1 MKTFS
6 EVYACL
12 RRKNRKNYLLLMGC
26 CFFSVLLITAYV
38 SMMRSPTVLTVLP
51 EGGDSRKQV
60 MMIFILA
67 VIGCAVFTAYASGL
81 FFRSKSR
88 ETGVFLAL
96 GATKAQIRRLLFADL
111 AKASLSSCV
120 AGTLCGVP
128 LAWGIWQIFRLVVVD
143 SEEMVLHFD
152 PNAIGFALVF
162 SIFVIAMLFGMG
174 VRFIRRT
181 NIIDIVNESRKS
193 EPIRAVPD
201 WYGRVGIL
209 LMVVG
214 AFVGYELPTFFV
226 RVLYWYAPEGLS
238 AIGYAPL
245 FVGLYMIL
253 LHTVVNGW
261 GKRKKY
267 YQNLISTSM
276 MKFQGRQT
284 VCNMLV
290 ITVLLVGAYFGM
302 FYAPMLGTGAM
313 VSYAQRPVDYAYHFR
328 NDQQI
333 PLEDEVRQMAQEEGV
348 TLTSWT
354 QAPVATLGVDG
365 EKQIETEGVM
375 GVTWHTEY
383 REVLECNSFLSESA
397 WNQLTGQSID
407 LAPGTVASVF
417 DANGSSASRTSNQLS
432 LVTNPVTGE
441 QLQVTP
447 QTKVLKSDLLFGYKV
462 LDDTD
467 YTAIT
472 QGLTDE
478 WRETMVFFNVENCGD
493 TYPFAKRLFHTIV
506 DRSGPEV
513 EVVDAYDPILHA
525 QEGDAYPFTSENLA
539 QFGEAIDYDQ
549 QDSSNFRLYWKYMP
563 QFRVL
568 DQTEFIRTMAVFLML
583 FIFVAIVCF
592 AAVIVIAYTRCMTI
606 ALTNRQVYED
616 LRHLGA
622 SRAYLQRSVRGQVS
636 RVFFIPGL
644 VGTLAIYALYAMI
657 MYFNGDPLGYT
668 MDELAGMAACLILV
682 LLCSGLLYL
691 TYRRTLHKVWRTL
704 QIE

>member
-1 MKTFS
+1 MKNFS

-60 MMIFILA
+60 MMIFVLA

-88 ETGVFLAL
+88 ETGIFLAL
-96 GATKAQIRRLLFADL
+96 GATKAQIRHLLFTDL

-120 AGTLCGVP
+120 AGTLLGMP
-128 LAWGIWQIFRLVVVD
+128 LAWGIWQIFRLFVVD

-152 PNAIGFALVF
+152 TNAIGFALVF
-162 SIFVIAMLFGMG
+162 SAFVIVMLFGMG
-174 VRFIRRT
+174 IRFIRRT

-193 EPIRAVPD
+193 EPIHEVPC

-226 RVLYWYAPEGLS
+226 RILHWYAPEGLS
-238 AIGYAPL
+238 AVGYAPL

-261 GKRKKY
+261 GKRKKR

-284 VCNMLV
+284 VRNMLV
-290 ITVLLVGAYFGM
+290 ITVLLAGAYFGM
-302 FYAPMLGTGAM
+302 FYAPMLGTSAM
-313 VSYAQRPVDYAYHFR
+313 IGYAERPVDYAYHFR

-348 TLTSWT
+348 TLTSWV
-354 QAPVATLGVDG
+354 QAPVAVLGIDG
-365 EKQIETEGVM
+365 DKQIETEGAM

-383 REVLECNSFLSESA
+383 REVLMSNPVLSESA
-397 WNQLTGQSID
+397 WNVLTGQSID
-407 LAPGTVASVF
+407 IAPGTVASVF
-417 DANGSSASRTSNQLS
+417 DANGSSAAATSNQLS
-432 LVTNPVTGE
+432 RVTNPVTGQ

-447 QTKVLKSDLLFGYKV
+447 QTEVLKSDLLFSYKV

-467 YTAIT
+467 YATII
-472 QGLTDE
+472 QGLTEE
-478 WRETMVFFNVENCGD
+478 WQETMVFFNVENCGD

-513 EVVDAYDPILHA
+513 EVMDAYDPILHA
-525 QEGDAYPFTSENLA
+525 QEGDAYAFAPENVA
-539 QFGEAIDYDQ
+539 QFGETIDYDQ
-549 QDSSNFRLYWKYMP
+549 RDSSSFRLYWKYMP
-563 QFRVL
+563 EFRVL
-568 DQTEFIRTMAVFLML
+568 DQMEFIRTMAVFLML
-583 FIFVAIVCF
+583 FLFIAIVCF

-616 LRHLGA
+616 LEHLGA
-622 SRAYLQRSVRGQVS
+622 SRAYLRQSVRGQVN
-636 RVFFIPGL
+636 RVFFMPGL
-644 VGTLAIYALYAMI
+644 IGTLTIYALYAMI
-657 MYFNGDPLGYT
+657 LYFNGDPLGYT
-668 MDELAGMAACLILV
+668 MEELVGMAACLILV

-691 TYRRTLHKVWRTL
+691 AYRQTLHKVWRTL
-704 QIE
+704 QIG